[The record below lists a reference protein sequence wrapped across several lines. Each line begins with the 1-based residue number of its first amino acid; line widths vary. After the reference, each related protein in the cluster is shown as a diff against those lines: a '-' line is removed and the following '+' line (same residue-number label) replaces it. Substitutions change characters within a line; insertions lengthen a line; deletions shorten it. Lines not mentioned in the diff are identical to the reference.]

1 MMPPH
6 PCHFLPRLGE
16 REEQPVM
23 EALAR
28 TRPHEKE
35 PRGSRRCRAG
45 GQGDAG
51 RRSGATGAG
60 ARGSGAATARP
71 AWVTGRGSPARSATS
86 HLPPHGLTQPPRPRP
101 GCSASRRGPEA
112 GSGPPPR
119 IRGAQGGSPR
129 PVTSVT
135 SGRSTGFS
143 LCDSAAQPAAWQRR
157 DTFQTLTKCDVSRFH
172 VCFQAH
178 PIFAGC
184 LWLLHH

>member
-1 MMPPH
+1 
-6 PCHFLPRLGE
+6 
-16 REEQPVM
+16 M

-86 HLPPHGLTQPPRPRP
+86 HLPPTGSLSTPARDQDAALPGGAPRP
-101 GCSASRRGPEA
+101 GQGHLRESGGPREAARG
-112 GSGPPPR
+112 
-119 IRGAQGGSPR
+119 Q
-129 PVTSVT
+129 
-135 SGRSTGFS
+135 
-143 LCDSAAQPAAWQRR
+143 
-157 DTFQTLTKCDVSRFH
+157 
-172 VCFQAH
+172 
-178 PIFAGC
+178 
-184 LWLLHH
+184 